1 MRFYFIILR
10 PLPNASLCFRCG
22 PALSRCHK
30 PCNFE
35 SGDRWAMKPRDLEKI
50 LFLGNSDIL
59 VKFRWIIFTKLLQF
73 WWLKFVLAYDAL
85 NANYKTFKQNYKRHT
100 HKVLKF
106 NDDYLIVHC
115 ILTGRR
121 ARPDPGEDLLRHC
134 MQWQR
139 SGISQRTGKTIN
151 FILSTFKL
159 NSYFFDRPQMFQFY
173 ENIYKIVLFSDIIYV
188 ITFKTHYH
196 TRTIL
201 KWCVLFV
208 KRNKN
213 FHLHLLLL
221 CEEKLKL
228 SLTFFT
234 IENQ

>member
-1 MRFYFIILR
+1 
-10 PLPNASLCFRCG
+10 
-22 PALSRCHK
+22 
-30 PCNFE
+30 
-35 SGDRWAMKPRDLEKI
+35 MKPRDLEKI

-73 WWLKFVLAYDAL
+73 WSSLWRTKCKL
-85 NANYKTFKQNYKRHT
+85 QNVQTKDI
-100 HKVLKF
+100 HKILKF
-106 NDDYLIVHC
+106 NDDYDYLIVTC

-121 ARPDPGEDLLRHC
+121 ARPHPGEDVLRHC

-159 NSYFFDRPQMFQFY
+159 NSFFFDRPQMFQFY
-173 ENIYKIVLFSDIIYV
+173 ENIYKIVLFSDIICV
-188 ITFKTHYH
+188 ITFKTHFH

-228 SLTFFT
+228 SLTSFT